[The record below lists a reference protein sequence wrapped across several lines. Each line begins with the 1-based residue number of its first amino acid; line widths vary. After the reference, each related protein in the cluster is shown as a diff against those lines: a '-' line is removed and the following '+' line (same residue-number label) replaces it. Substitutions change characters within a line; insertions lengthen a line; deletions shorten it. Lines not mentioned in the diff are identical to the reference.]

1 MVSQPHGDPSA
12 DPCILL
18 FFGLMSRITNE
29 EERDAN
35 TNNSIFIITTSVLNY
50 TNLMCNAL
58 SITYQKGGS
67 RGQTD
72 EA

>member
-1 MVSQPHGDPSA
+1 MQTQ
-12 DPCILL
+12 
-18 FFGLMSRITNE
+18 ITQ
-29 EERDAN
+29 
-35 TNNSIFIITTSVLNY
+35 SIFIITTSILKY

-58 SITYQKGGS
+58 SITYQKGDS